1 MIQALK
7 QTARRLIKHIV
18 PVTILFLLT
27 TLGLLIAGS
36 TLWYL
41 MVTVVEHISLILD
54 IIVILSGIVVSV
66 TIYAIARMMTMNLYN
81 RWRD

>member
-7 QTARRLIKHIV
+7 QTGRRLIKHIV